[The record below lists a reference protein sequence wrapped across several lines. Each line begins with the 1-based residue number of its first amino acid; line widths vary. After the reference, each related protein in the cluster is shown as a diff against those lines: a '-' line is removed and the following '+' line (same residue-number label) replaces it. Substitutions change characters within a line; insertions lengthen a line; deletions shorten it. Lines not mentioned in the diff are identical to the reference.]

1 VGNNVGKTE
10 IDDRWRITLP
20 PDVREGLRRGQVVEL
35 EREGKLVVL
44 KPTVDVGTFEAE
56 LEGCVRGSKVPPERL
71 KEIWG
76 IEHAHG

>member
-1 VGNNVGKTE
+1 VGKTE